1 MRIRRSLLVRAL
13 ALMLA
18 VFMLL
23 FACLFALLYRSVRD
37 TVRTQELQNAS
48 TRLEMFRAYLDLSLD
63 NGRNTIYQFMQSG
76 LMSSDEQDKIQAY
89 FQRYS
94 ETNSVI
100 SVEFLLEGDR
110 VLAIDQPLL
119 LNSMT
124 ADSAFFYSQAQHN
137 RLGISAPYYSLLATG
152 RVMALIRSILVQCS
166 RYSSQWSIY
175 YLIRAEEFYA
185 RINAAI
191 RQYVILIEDS
201 GRGMTREHVER
212 IFSDTVKNAVK
223 NDGRGMVSI
232 GLQNVRQRIEQF
244 YGSGCSLYVRSREG
258 IGTTVEVII
267 RNKQK
272 TDGAA
277 AQEG

>member
-1 MRIRRSLLVRAL
+1 MRIRHSLLVRAL

-23 FACLFALLYRSVRD
+23 FACLFALLYRSARD

-63 NGRNTIYQFMQSG
+63 NGRNTIYQFMQSS
-76 LMSSDEQDKIQAY
+76 LMSSDKQDKIQAY

-100 SVEFLLEGDR
+100 SVKFLLEGDR

-137 RLGISAPYYSLLATG
+137 RLVISAPYYCRRAGSSANPLHPGAVQPLQQSMEHLLSDQRG
-152 RVMALIRSILVQCS
+152 GIL
-166 RYSSQWSIY
+166 
-175 YLIRAEEFYA
+175 RA
-185 RINAAI
+185 
-191 RQYVILIEDS
+191 
-201 GRGMTREHVER
+201 H
-212 IFSDTVKNAVK
+212 
-223 NDGRGMVSI
+223 
-232 GLQNVRQRIEQF
+232 QRCH
-244 YGSGCSLYVRSREG
+244 SPVCHP
-258 IGTTVEVII
+258 
-267 RNKQK
+267 
-272 TDGAA
+272 D
-277 AQEG
+277 

>member
-1 MRIRRSLLVRAL
+1 MHIRRSLLVRAL

-23 FACLFALLYRSVRD
+23 FACLFALLYRSARD

-76 LMSSDEQDKIQAY
+76 LMSSDKQDKIQAY

-94 ETNSVI
+94 ETNSAI
-100 SVEFLLEGDR
+100 SVKFLFEGDR

-137 RLGISAPYYSLLATG
+137 RLVISAPLLFSPRRRAGGGADSLHPGAVQPLQQSMEHLLSDQRG
-152 RVMALIRSILVQCS
+152 GIL
-166 RYSSQWSIY
+166 
-175 YLIRAEEFYA
+175 RA
-185 RINAAI
+185 
-191 RQYVILIEDS
+191 
-201 GRGMTREHVER
+201 H
-212 IFSDTVKNAVK
+212 
-223 NDGRGMVSI
+223 
-232 GLQNVRQRIEQF
+232 QRCH
-244 YGSGCSLYVRSREG
+244 SPVCHP
-258 IGTTVEVII
+258 
-267 RNKQK
+267 
-272 TDGAA
+272 D
-277 AQEG
+277 

>member
-124 ADSAFFYSQAQHN
+124 ADSAFFYS
-137 RLGISAPYYSLLATG
+137 
-152 RVMALIRSILVQCS
+152 
-166 RYSSQWSIY
+166 
-175 YLIRAEEFYA
+175 
-185 RINAAI
+185 
-191 RQYVILIEDS
+191 
-201 GRGMTREHVER
+201 
-212 IFSDTVKNAVK
+212 
-223 NDGRGMVSI
+223 
-232 GLQNVRQRIEQF
+232 
-244 YGSGCSLYVRSREG
+244 
-258 IGTTVEVII
+258 
-267 RNKQK
+267 
-272 TDGAA
+272 
-277 AQEG
+277 

>member
-18 VFMLL
+18 IFMLL

-37 TVRTQELQNAS
+37 TLRTQELQNAS

-137 RLGISAPYYSLLATG
+137 RLVISAPYYSLLAAG
-152 RVMALIRSILVQCS
+152 RVVALIRSILVQCS

-258 IGTTVEVII
+258 IGTTFEVII